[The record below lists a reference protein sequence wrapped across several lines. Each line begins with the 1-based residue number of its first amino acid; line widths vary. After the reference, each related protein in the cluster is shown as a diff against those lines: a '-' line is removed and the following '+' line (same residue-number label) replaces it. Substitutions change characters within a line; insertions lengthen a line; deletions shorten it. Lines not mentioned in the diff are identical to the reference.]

1 MLDLSKIKMEN
12 AESSFSSLLSDI
24 QMAIEAAA
32 TEESKLREQQDQSCV
47 RRVPRRNTKCMND
60 YEPQMVSL
68 GPYNHGKRNL
78 QTFEDCKWKALVHF
92 IRRSEIQADEF
103 VKVVRQDAALLM
115 KCYDKLE
122 KKWSSSSQDFV
133 KLMLT
138 DGCFILE
145 IVRLAFEYNK
155 EGYPPDQEPFF
166 GPDINW
172 LHKIILIREDM
183 LLLENQLPFR
193 LLYSLLTVLH
203 KSSPN
208 KSNLE
213 VITCHF

>member
-68 GPYNHGKRNL
+68 GPYHHGKRNL

-92 IRRSEIQADEF
+92 IRRSEIHPEEF
-103 VKVVRQDAALLM
+103 VRVVRQDAALLRSAM
-115 KCYDKLE
+115 TNLRR
-122 KKWSSSSQDFV
+122 SGV
-133 KLMLT
+133 
-138 DGCFILE
+138 
-145 IVRLAFEYNK
+145 
-155 EGYPPDQEPFF
+155 
-166 GPDINW
+166 
-172 LHKIILIREDM
+172 
-183 LLLENQLPFR
+183 LLLKIL
-193 LLYSLLTVLH
+193 
-203 KSSPN
+203 
-208 KSNLE
+208 
-213 VITCHF
+213 